1 MPNPHKLLRLSACLL
16 AALVLGAASVPAAS
30 DLFDEIF
37 ARARP
42 LQARMK
48 SIRGRFT
55 ETTVSSLL
63 AHPTVA
69 KGTFVAATNPPR
81 LVLRYSS
88 PDRKVVA
95 MNGNRLAVIW
105 PDRGESEVLDI
116 TQTMKRVDRYFTDA
130 DPKQLRRMFD
140 VRAFLDPELAGTY
153 QLDMVPKRKQIR
165 QGLERLQ
172 LWIHRDSLTLVQM
185 TMSFPGGDSDTI
197 RLEDQELNAPLAP
210 GTFDVEIPAGTKK

>member
-1 MPNPHKLLRLSACLL
+1 VLPVNTRLVKMA
-16 AALVLGAASVPAAS
+16 
-30 DLFDEIF
+30 
-37 ARARP
+37 ARAAEQQGESWYLLSRVPVVRGTDVRNARP
-42 LQARMK
+42 GQDEYRKWETDFTLSQDAGKRF
-48 SIRGRFT
+48 GRFT
-55 ETTVSSLL
+55 ES
-63 AHPTVA
+63 
-69 KGTFVAATNPPR
+69 NI
-81 LVLRYSS
+81 
-88 PDRKVVA
+88 
-95 MNGNRLAVIW
+95 GNRLAIIW

-116 TQTMKRVDRYFTDA
+116 TQTMKRVDKYFTDA

-140 VRAFLDPELAGTY
+140 VRAFADPDLAGTY